1 MLWETLTAARDLGR
15 LHDVAGV
22 LVRHGFGDVARRLG
36 MLGALERVGRV
47 LPTQNLEA
55 LVALKPEQ
63 RVRCVLEEL
72 GPCFVKLGQVLA
84 TRVDL
89 FSPEWIAEFGKLQ
102 NQVPAVD
109 FERLR
114 PQLEH
119 DLGGSVET
127 VFAEFDTTPLAA
139 ASIAQVHRARL
150 ADGCAVIVKIRRP
163 DIEATI
169 AADTRL
175 LERVARMVESEWPEW
190 QRYQPLALVRQLKS
204 SLRRE
209 LDLAAEARH
218 SERIALSFADEPRI
232 VVPRVHWPLTGTRV
246 NVQDFIDGT
255 ALSDLPALQAAGA
268 DRHAVARL
276 GAQAV
281 LKMMFEDGFFHA
293 DPHAGNVFWL
303 PGDRLALIDFGMVG
317 RLSEARRA
325 QLIELMQGLVAR
337 DTPVVV
343 EVLLAW
349 AEEGELDEDALAE
362 DVDAL
367 IDSYHGVP
375 LGQLQFGRLLSEVM
389 ALLRDHHLV
398 LPADLALV
406 IKVFVTLEGM
416 GRMLDP
422 SFDMAAEA
430 APFLKRS
437 VLRRYHPKAMA
448 RRGWRAAGDA
458 LALLQA
464 MPRELRQLLQTA
476 RRGRFNVHID
486 VERLKRFGEQVEHS
500 ANRLSIGVV
509 TAALIIGSSIVM
521 TVSGG
526 PTLFGLPLF
535 GLIGFLGAGACGA
548 WLIWS
553 IWRSGGGR

>member
-63 RVRCVLEEL
+63 RLRCVLEEL

-89 FSPEWIAEFGKLQ
+89 FGPDWIAEFGKLQ

-109 FERLR
+109 FALLR
-114 PQLEH
+114 PQLEQ
-119 DLGGSVET
+119 DIGGSVET

-150 ADGCAVIVKIRRP
+150 QDGRAVVVKIRRP
-163 DIEATI
+163 DIEATV

-175 LERVARMVESEWPEW
+175 LERAARLVESEWPEW
-190 QRYQPLALVRQLKS
+190 RRYQPLALVRQLKS

-209 LDLAAEARH
+209 LDLAAEGRH
-218 SERIALSFADEPRI
+218 AERIALSFADEPRI

-246 NVQDFIDGT
+246 NVQDFIDGI
-255 ALSDLPALQAAGA
+255 ALSDTSALQAAGA
-268 DRHAVARL
+268 DRHAVAQL

-281 LKMMFEDGFFHA
+281 LRMMFEDGFFHA

-317 RLSEARRA
+317 RLSEARRH
-325 QLIELMQGLVAR
+325 QLVALMQGLVAR
-337 DTPVVV
+337 DTGAVV

-349 AEEGELDEDALAE
+349 TEQGELDEEVLAE
-362 DVDAL
+362 DIDAL
-367 IDSYHGVP
+367 IDSYYGVP
-375 LGQLQFGRLLSEVM
+375 LGELQFGRLLGEVM
-389 ALLRDHHLV
+389 ALLRDHQLV

-422 SFDMAAEA
+422 GFDMAAEA

-437 VLRRYHPKAMA
+437 LQKRYHPKAMA

-526 PTLFGLPLF
+526 PTLLGLPLF
-535 GLIGFLGAGACGA
+535 GLLGFLGAGACGA

>member
-1 MLWETLTAARDLGR
+1 
-15 LHDVAGV
+15 
-22 LVRHGFGDVARRLG
+22 
-36 MLGALERVGRV
+36 
-47 LPTQNLEA
+47 
-55 LVALKPEQ
+55 
-63 RVRCVLEEL
+63 
-72 GPCFVKLGQVLA
+72 
-84 TRVDL
+84 
-89 FSPEWIAEFGKLQ
+89 
-102 NQVPAVD
+102 
-109 FERLR
+109 
-114 PQLEH
+114 
-119 DLGGSVET
+119 
-127 VFAEFDTTPLAA
+127 
-139 ASIAQVHRARL
+139 
-150 ADGCAVIVKIRRP
+150 
-163 DIEATI
+163 
-169 AADTRL
+169 
-175 LERVARMVESEWPEW
+175 
-190 QRYQPLALVRQLKS
+190 
-204 SLRRE
+204 
-209 LDLAAEARH
+209 
-218 SERIALSFADEPRI
+218 
-232 VVPRVHWPLTGTRV
+232 VHWPLTGTRV
-246 NVQDFIDGT
+246 NVQDYIEGVPLCEGA
-255 ALSDLPALQAAGA
+255 ALEAAGA
-268 DRHAVARL
+268 DRAAIARL

-303 PGDRLALIDFGMVG
+303 PGDRLGLIDFGMVG
-317 RLSEARRA
+317 RLSEGRRS

-337 DTPVVV
+337 DTEAVV

-362 DVDAL
+362 DIDAL

-422 SFDMAAEA
+422 GFDMAAEA
-430 APFLKRS
+430 APFLRRS
-437 VLRRYHPKAMA
+437 VLRRYHPRAMA
-448 RRGWRAAGDA
+448 KRGWRAAGDA

-486 VERLKRFGEQVEHS
+486 VDRLKRFGEQVEHS

-535 GLIGFLGAGACGA
+535 GLLGFLGAGACGA

>member
-15 LHDVAGV
+15 LHEVAVV
-22 LVRHGFGDVARRLG
+22 LVRHGFGDVVRRLG
-36 MLGALERVGRV
+36 LLGALERVGRV

-89 FSPEWIAEFGKLQ
+89 FGPEWIAEFEKLQ
-102 NQVPAVD
+102 NKVPPIE
-109 FERLR
+109 FEQLR
-114 PQLEH
+114 AQLEE

-150 ADGCAVIVKIRRP
+150 HEGTAVVVKIRRP
-163 DIEATI
+163 GIEPVI
-169 AADTRL
+169 EADTRL
-175 LERVARMVESEWPEW
+175 LERIAKMVESEWPEW
-190 QRYQPLALVRQLKS
+190 RRYQPLALVRQLKS

-209 LDLAAEARH
+209 LDFAAEGRH
-218 SERIALSFADEPRI
+218 AERIALSFAANPKI
-232 VVPRVHWPLTGTRV
+232 VVPRVHWPLTGPRV
-246 NVQDFIDGT
+246 NVQDYIDGVPLCDSA
-255 ALSDLPALQAAGA
+255 ALDAAGA
-268 DRHAVARL
+268 DRATVARL

-303 PGDRLALIDFGMVG
+303 VGDRLGLIDFGMVG

-325 QLIELMQGLVAR
+325 QLVELMQGLVAR
-337 DTPVVV
+337 DTAAVV

-349 AEEGELDEDALAE
+349 AEEGELDEGALTE
-362 DVDAL
+362 DIDAL
-367 IDSYHGVP
+367 IDSYHSVP
-375 LGQLQFGRLLSEVM
+375 LGQLQFGRLLGEVM

-422 SFDMAAEA
+422 SFDMATEA
-430 APFLKRS
+430 APFLRRS
-437 VLRRYHPKAMA
+437 VLRRYRPRAMA

-458 LALLQA
+458 LSLLAA

-486 VERLKRFGEQVEHS
+486 VDRLKRFGEQVEHS
-500 ANRLSIGVV
+500 MNRLTVGTV

-521 TVSGG
+521 TVAGG

-535 GLIGFLGAGACGA
+535 GLLGFLGAGACGT